1 MLKFLSAF
9 SDAKVQLVGSF
20 LLFTVGIL
28 VLSIFVVFQEW
39 HVFVVSIADS
49 ICPREMVVNPY
60 SIVEDFT
67 GLGPM
72 VFPFLLKGFPHK
84 NLVS

>member
-1 MLKFLSAF
+1 M
-9 SDAKVQLVGSF
+9 GSF
-20 LLFTVGIL
+20 LLFTVSIL
-28 VLSIFVVFQEW
+28 VLLIFVVFQEW
-39 HVFVVSIADS
+39 RVFVVSIANS
-49 ICPREMVVNPY
+49 ICPREIVVNPY

-72 VFPFLLKGFPHK
+72 VFPFSLEGFPRK